1 MAKLTGV
8 KTIDMVNGEI
18 TKVEYNGEH
27 YVKVDGQARVGDIVA
42 IEKPWYDEIYRGDFF
57 SVERVTVRN
66 WGKFVYVD
74 GNANGEQDDV
84 IPFRKYGQKYSNE
97 RRPQVGD
104 RVKVVKAYGSQGKY
118 QNGDILTIKWVDQDD
133 DGRFKVEENDRPIRD
148 FEVELIGG
156 KQSAPTSAS
165 DNLTDRVASLEQ
177 RVDSLEGNAQE
188 TYRLVTDREP
198 KAGDFVKFDDP
209 DNGDITIG
217 KYYEIIEVDSAGDPQ
232 IVDDAGDKYDTY
244 GEEFEVYEKVST
256 TQPETI
262 RHNGATY
269 TLVGRKA
276 QPGDVVV
283 FTESDSP
290 FVTNGKSY
298 GPVTEED
305 GNLYVADD
313 YDDEDRVKVYNIYF
327 NRKSANVKVYAP
339 VAPKVEPLKVGDY
352 AKVVNASDFHFLSD
366 GDVVEILGDAC
377 APTNH
382 SVKRLSDGKV
392 QRVPKDQ
399 LVRLT
404 DEEVTQAK
412 AQQAE
417 IERWEAIGR
426 KPNEYKKGD
435 IVRITHKYGAR
446 SVSVG
451 DIVEVGRPCDSSG
464 FFDAKYGY
472 VLDGELITPVESRFD
487 RK

>member
-8 KTIDMVNGEI
+8 KTVDMVNGEI

-27 YVKVDGQARVGDIVA
+27 YVKVDGPAQVGDIVA

-177 RVDSLEGNAQE
+177 RVDSLEG
-188 TYRLVTDREP
+188 
-198 KAGDFVKFDDP
+198 K
-209 DNGDITIG
+209 
-217 KYYEIIEVDSAGDPQ
+217 SAD
-232 IVDDAGDKYDTY
+232 
-244 GEEFEVYEKVST
+244 
-256 TQPETI
+256 ETI
-262 RHNGATY
+262 THNGATY
-269 TLVGRKA
+269 TLVDRKA
-276 QPGDVVV
+276 QPGDVVEYETG
-283 FTESDSP
+283 FITE
-290 FVTNGKSY
+290 VTGYDRHGDLLAYNDIGSKTWTVY
-298 GPVTEED
+298 GYYQPV
-305 GNLYVADD
+305 
-313 YDDEDRVKVYNIYF
+313 R
-327 NRKSANVKVYAP
+327 VYAP
-339 VAPKVEPLKVGDY
+339 VASLKVGDY

-366 GDVVEILGDAC
+366 GDVVEILGDSC

-382 SVKRLSDGKV
+382 SVKRLSDGKI

-399 LVRLT
+399 LVRAT
-404 DEEVTQAK
+404 DEEVAQAK
-412 AQQAE
+412 AETRKASFKIGDYARVINNVNEHCVGDIVKITSLESTAFDFRVDRIGKDDYGFINADNIEKLSAEQAD
-417 IERWEAIGR
+417 IAKWAAIGR

-435 IVRITHKYGAR
+435 IVRVTIDGALGSRNMKEDIGEVTDVNSEGNPWVSVKARESSSNGAR
-446 SVSVG
+446 HHHKS
-451 DIVEVGRPCDSSG
+451 I
-464 FFDAKYGY
+464 
-472 VLDGELITPVESRFD
+472 ELITPVEARFD
-487 RK
+487 R